1 MAWSQELS
9 TFSLILVIV
18 FQLVNQKMENVV
30 VECGKSTTS
39 QSSNATPS
47 SNKEQDG
54 TPKESDNTDVRVEK
68 KELKKPEREW
78 KDMETRK
85 EKEAAR
91 ELRKR
96 GVCEKEKVRR
106 DRERMVR
113 ARKDQEKKQEER
125 RECERRERARRE
137 RKRVYERGVRSSH
150 RLQQSSRDERH
161 SSPDT
166 DTRKVRR

>member
-1 MAWSQELS
+1 MVWSQELS

-18 FQLVNQKMENVV
+18 FQLVNQKMENVL
-30 VECGKSTTS
+30 VECGKRTTS
-39 QSSNATPS
+39 QSSNAAPS

-54 TPKESDNTDVRVEK
+54 TPKESENTDVRAEK
-68 KELKKPEREW
+68 KELKEPEREW

-85 EKEAAR
+85 EKEAR

-106 DRERMVR
+106 DKERMVR
-113 ARKDQEKKQEER
+113 AHKNQEKRQEER

-137 RKRVYERGVRSSH
+137 RKRVYERGVKSSY